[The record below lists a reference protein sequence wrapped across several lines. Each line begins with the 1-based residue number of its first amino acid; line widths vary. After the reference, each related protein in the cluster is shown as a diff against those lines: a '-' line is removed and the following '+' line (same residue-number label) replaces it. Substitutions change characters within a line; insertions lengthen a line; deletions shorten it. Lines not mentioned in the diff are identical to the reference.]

1 LTVQRK
7 DRVCVAQ
14 IGAPHGVRGEVRLWP
29 FTADPMG
36 LLDYGALQSE
46 DGARQVEIETLRPAK
61 DHLVAR
67 LQGVTDR
74 TAAERLKN
82 LKLYVPRDRLPPPD
96 VDEFYHADLIGLR
109 VFDAQGAQLGTVAAV
124 HNFGAGDLLEVQPAA
139 GGASVLLTFTQ
150 AVVPLVDMAARRIVV
165 DPPAG
170 TFGDAEDETAASR
183 KEEQ

>member
-1 LTVQRK
+1 MTEREN

-29 FTADPMG
+29 FTADPMA
-36 LLDYGALQSE
+36 LLEYGTLQSE
-46 DGARQVEIETLRPAK
+46 DGARQFEIETLRPAK

-67 LQGVTDR
+67 LHGVGDR

-82 LKLYVPRDRLPPPD
+82 LKLYVPRERLPPPEAE
-96 VDEFYHADLIGLR
+96 EFYHIDLIGLP
-109 VFDAQGAQLGTVAAV
+109 VFDTQGAQLGTVAAV

-139 GGASVLLTFTQ
+139 GGASVLLTFTET
-150 AVVPLVDMAARRIVV
+150 VVPLVDVAARRIVV

-170 TFGDAEDETAASR
+170 TFGDSEAETAPPL
-183 KEEQ
+183 KEEP

>member
-1 LTVQRK
+1 MAEQNK

-29 FTADPMG
+29 FTEDPMA
-36 LLDYGALQSE
+36 LPDYGLLQSE
-46 DGARQVEIETLRPAK
+46 DGAQQFRIETLRPAK

-67 LQGVTDR
+67 LQGVADR

-82 LKLYVPRDRLPPPD
+82 LKLYVPRDRLPPPEA
-96 VDEFYHADLIGLR
+96 DEFYHADLIGLP
-109 VFDAQGAQLGTVAAV
+109 VFDTHGAQLGAVAAV

-150 AVVPLVDMAARRIVV
+150 AVVPLVDLAAQRIVV

-170 TFGDAEDETAASR
+170 TFGEAEDETAPSP